1 MDFISPDWAP
11 NIHPL
16 IIHFPIGIIHLAVL
30 FHFLTLVFRKRE
42 WFQDTTI
49 ILYVLGAVSILV
61 TYITGRQAA
70 DSVVL
75 PPLANPVLT
84 EHADLALWTLW
95 YFGILALVHIVMWWK
110 QFDLRRWIY
119 VSLFVLGAGG
129 LILIFETAEYGAKL
143 VYKYG
148 VGVQATPMDDS
159 PDSDET
165 GEAATTK
172 IVVSENGSWYWE
184 PAQDAREVLEHQFI
198 WIQGKVTNLHVIV
211 DSDPE
216 MGTVLSL
223 HAEGTQVM
231 FVGGESVSSVQV
243 DLKVKMGEFEGEV
256 MLVHHVQNELT
267 YDFLSIERRVMKLGR
282 MEDGREKIL
291 QEKPV
296 DIVDWVDVRVVGDGK
311 HFRGYLGDKLV
322 THGHIDELPS
332 GKVGFRIDGIG
343 TILVDRIQVQSLR

>member
-1 MDFISPDWAP
+1 MNFILPDWAP

-16 IIHFPIGIIHLAVL
+16 IIHFPIVIIHLAVL

-49 ILYVLGAVSILV
+49 VLYVLGAISILV

-84 EHADLALWTLW
+84 KHADLALRTLW
-95 YFGILALVHIVMWWK
+95 YFGILALVHIVMRWK

-129 LILIFETAEYGAKL
+129 LFLIFETAERGAEL
-143 VYKYG
+143 VYKHG
-148 VGVQATPMDDS
+148 VGVQATPMADS

-165 GEAATTK
+165 GGVATTK
-172 IVVSENGSWYWE
+172 IIVSENGSWYWE
-184 PAQDAREVLEHQFI
+184 PEQDAREVLEHQFI
-198 WIQGKVTNLHVIV
+198 WVQGKVTNLHVIV

-223 HAEGTQVM
+223 HSEGTPIM
-231 FVGGESVSSVQV
+231 FVGGESVSSVQA
-243 DLKVKMGEFEGEV
+243 DLKVKMSEFEGEV

-267 YDFLSIERRVMKLGR
+267 YDFLSIEGRVMKLGR

-296 DIVDWVDVRVVGDGK
+296 DIVDWVDIRVVGDGR
-311 HFRGYLGDKLV
+311 HFRGYLGDKLII
-322 THGHIDELPS
+322 HGHIDELPP
-332 GKVGFRIDGIG
+332 GRIGLRIDGMG